1 MNQAIIP
8 TIVVVLVIYFAAM
21 VLIGWMGRSKASN
34 FEGYLSMGRTGGV
47 LLLMGGAIGGQIGN
61 GFVVG
66 GAAEGAASG
75 LAGSAYGIACALSLI
90 LVAIFLNNFIYNNGY
105 MSMADYTRQR
115 YHSEVP
121 GTIYDLSTA
130 ISSIG
135 LIAGQIMAGKALFEA
150 LGLPGTVGA
159 IAIAVVVLLYS
170 QLSGLWGAFA
180 TSVVQTG
187 VIIVGLVA
195 TTLVLISRGA
205 VSEMSSAIQAGEL
218 ASSSLDMSG
227 LSASGFAAMM
237 LPLLFGMVTD
247 QPTYQRINSAKSAK
261 ASGFA
266 AMMLPLL
273 FGMVTDQ
280 PTYQRINSAKSA
292 KISKIACYLS
302 CIIMIPL
309 ALMPAFIGSFGA
321 YKYNASGNSAF
332 FDVILNELPAIV
344 CALIIAAVL
353 AAVMSTID
361 CGLITMSTVLTRD
374 IWQGALHKNPSEKQ
388 LKKITLV
395 INILFMGSS
404 TILALTSGSILGL
417 LNSVYSFLAAACFVP
432 FVGGIVWKRAD
443 AKSAI
448 AASIVGV
455 LTVLISWIPGV
466 TFPLGNI
473 IPSGLFPI
481 IPSAIAFI
489 LVGLFTGNS
498 NTVAEQN

>member
-21 VLIGWMGRSKASN
+21 VFIGWMGRSKASN

-90 LVAIFLNNFIYNNGY
+90 LVALFLNDFIYNNGY

-195 TTLVLISRGA
+195 TTIVLISKGA
-205 VSEMSSAIQAGEL
+205 VGEMSTAIQAGEL
-218 ASSSLDMSG
+218 AGSSLDMSG
-227 LSASGFAAMM
+227 LS
-237 LPLLFGMVTD
+237 
-247 QPTYQRINSAKSAK
+247 

-395 INILFMGSS
+395 INICLWV
-404 TILALTSGSILGL
+404 L
-417 LNSVYSFLAAACFVP
+417 LQFLPFPPAAFWDC
-432 FVGGIVWKRAD
+432 
-443 AKSAI
+443 
-448 AASIVGV
+448 
-455 LTVLISWIPGV
+455 
-466 TFPLGNI
+466 
-473 IPSGLFPI
+473 
-481 IPSAIAFI
+481 
-489 LVGLFTGNS
+489 
-498 NTVAEQN
+498 

>member
-21 VLIGWMGRSKASN
+21 VFIGWMGRSKASN

-75 LAGSAYGIACALSLI
+75 LAGSAYGIACALSLV
-90 LVAIFLNNFIYNNGY
+90 LVALFLNDFIYNNGY

-195 TTLVLISRGA
+195 TTIVLISRGA
-205 VSEMSSAIQAGEL
+205 IGEMNTAIQAGEL
-218 ASSSLDMSG
+218 AGSSLDMSG

-247 QPTYQRINSAKSAK
+247 QPTYQRINSAKSA
-261 ASGFA
+261 G
-266 AMMLPLL
+266 
-273 FGMVTDQ
+273 T
-280 PTYQRINSAKSA
+280 
-292 KISKIACYLS
+292 SKIACYLS

-404 TILALTSGSILGL
+404 TILALSSGSILGL

-432 FVGGIVWKRAD
+432 FVGGIVWKKAD

-448 AASIVGV
+448 AASVVGV

-481 IPSAIAFI
+481 IPSAMAFI
-489 LVGLFTGNS
+489 LVGLFTGSS
-498 NTVAEQN
+498 NRTAERN

>member
-21 VLIGWMGRSKASN
+21 VFIGWMGRSKASN

-90 LVAIFLNNFIYNNGY
+90 LVALFLNDFIYNNGY

-195 TTLVLISRGA
+195 TTIVLISRGA
-205 VSEMSSAIQAGEL
+205 IGEMNTAIQAGEL
-218 ASSSLDMSG
+218 AGSSLDMSG

-247 QPTYQRINSAKSAK
+247 QPTYQRINSAKSA
-261 ASGFA
+261 G
-266 AMMLPLL
+266 
-273 FGMVTDQ
+273 T
-280 PTYQRINSAKSA
+280 
-292 KISKIACYLS
+292 SKIACYLS

-404 TILALTSGSILGL
+404 TILALSSGSILGL

-432 FVGGIVWKRAD
+432 FVGGIVWKKAD

-448 AASIVGV
+448 AASVVGV

-481 IPSAIAFI
+481 IPSAMAFI
-489 LVGLFTGNS
+489 LVGLFTGSS
-498 NTVAEQN
+498 NRTAERN

>member
-21 VLIGWMGRSKASN
+21 VFIGWMGRSKASN

-90 LVAIFLNNFIYNNGY
+90 LVALFLNDFIYNNGY

-195 TTLVLISRGA
+195 TTIVLISKGA
-205 VSEMSSAIQAGEL
+205 VGEMSTAIQAGEL
-218 ASSSLDMSG
+218 AGSSLDMSG
-227 LSASGFAAMM
+227 LS
-237 LPLLFGMVTD
+237 
-247 QPTYQRINSAKSAK
+247 

-404 TILALTSGSILGL
+404 TILALSSGSILGL

-432 FVGGIVWKRAD
+432 FVGGIIWKKAD

-448 AASIVGV
+448 AASVVGV

-481 IPSAIAFI
+481 IPSAIAFV
-489 LVGLFTGNS
+489 LVGLFTGSS
-498 NTVAEQN
+498 NTAAERN

>member
-1 MNQAIIP
+1 MSLQTHGGKENSFMNQAIIP

-21 VLIGWMGRSKASN
+21 VFIGWMGRSKASN

-66 GAAEGAASG
+66 GAAEGATSG
-75 LAGSAYGIACALSLI
+75 LAGSAYGIACALSLV
-90 LVAIFLNNFIYNNGY
+90 LVALFLNDFIYNNGY

-130 ISSIG
+130 VSSIG

-205 VSEMSSAIQAGEL
+205 ISEMSTAIQAGEL

-247 QPTYQRINSAKSAK
+247 QPTYQR
-261 ASGFA
+261 
-266 AMMLPLL
+266 
-273 FGMVTDQ
+273 V
-280 PTYQRINSAKSA
+280 NSAKSA

-404 TILALTSGSILGL
+404 TILALSSGSILGL

-443 AKSAI
+443 ARSAM
-448 AASIVGV
+448 AASVVGV

-498 NTVAEQN
+498 NTADERN

>member
-21 VLIGWMGRSKASN
+21 VFIGWMGRSKASN

-90 LVAIFLNNFIYNNGY
+90 LVALFLNNFIYNNGY

-195 TTLVLISRGA
+195 TTIVLISRGA
-205 VSEMSSAIQAGEL
+205 IGEMNTAIQAGEL
-218 ASSSLDMSG
+218 AGSSLDMSG

-247 QPTYQRINSAKSAK
+247 QPTYQRINSAKSA
-261 ASGFA
+261 G
-266 AMMLPLL
+266 
-273 FGMVTDQ
+273 T
-280 PTYQRINSAKSA
+280 
-292 KISKIACYLS
+292 SKIACYLS

-404 TILALTSGSILGL
+404 TILALSSGSILGL

-432 FVGGIVWKRAD
+432 FVGGIVWKKAD

-448 AASIVGV
+448 AASVVGV

-481 IPSAIAFI
+481 IPSAMAFI
-489 LVGLFTGNS
+489 LVGLFTGSS
-498 NTVAEQN
+498 NRTAERN

>member
-21 VLIGWMGRSKASN
+21 VFIGWMGRSKASN

-90 LVAIFLNNFIYNNGY
+90 LVALFLNDFIYNNGY

-195 TTLVLISRGA
+195 TTIVLISRGA
-205 VSEMSSAIQAGEL
+205 IGEMNTAIQAGEL
-218 ASSSLDMSG
+218 AGSSLDMSG

-247 QPTYQRINSAKSAK
+247 QPTYQRINSAKSA
-261 ASGFA
+261 G
-266 AMMLPLL
+266 
-273 FGMVTDQ
+273 T
-280 PTYQRINSAKSA
+280 
-292 KISKIACYLS
+292 SKIACYLS

-404 TILALTSGSILGL
+404 TILALSSGSILGL

-432 FVGGIVWKRAD
+432 FVGGIVWKKAD

-448 AASIVGV
+448 AASVV
-455 LTVLISWIPGV
+455 D
-466 TFPLGNI
+466 
-473 IPSGLFPI
+473 
-481 IPSAIAFI
+481 AH
-489 LVGLFTGNS
+489 
-498 NTVAEQN
+498 

>member
-21 VLIGWMGRSKASN
+21 VFIGWMGRSKASN

-90 LVAIFLNNFIYNNGY
+90 LVALFLNDFIYNNGY

-195 TTLVLISRGA
+195 TTIVLISRGA
-205 VSEMSSAIQAGEL
+205 IGEMNTAIQAGEL
-218 ASSSLDMSG
+218 AGSSLDMSG

-247 QPTYQRINSAKSAK
+247 QPTYQRINSAKSA
-261 ASGFA
+261 G
-266 AMMLPLL
+266 
-273 FGMVTDQ
+273 T
-280 PTYQRINSAKSA
+280 
-292 KISKIACYLS
+292 SKIACYLS

-404 TILALTSGSILGL
+404 TILALSSGSILGL

-432 FVGGIVWKRAD
+432 FVGGIVWKKAD

-448 AASIVGV
+448 SASVVGV

-481 IPSAIAFI
+481 IPSAMAFI
-489 LVGLFTGNS
+489 LVGLFTGSS
-498 NTVAEQN
+498 NRTAERN

>member
-1 MNQAIIP
+1 MFLQIHGGKENSFMNQAIIP

-21 VLIGWMGRSKASN
+21 VFIGWMGRSKASN

-66 GAAEGAASG
+66 GAAEGATSG
-75 LAGSAYGIACALSLI
+75 LAGSAYGIACALSLV
-90 LVAIFLNNFIYNNGY
+90 LVALFLNDFIYNNGY

-130 ISSIG
+130 VSSIG

-205 VSEMSSAIQAGEL
+205 ISEMSTAIQAGEL

-247 QPTYQRINSAKSAK
+247 QPTYQR
-261 ASGFA
+261 
-266 AMMLPLL
+266 
-273 FGMVTDQ
+273 V
-280 PTYQRINSAKSA
+280 NSAKSA

-404 TILALTSGSILGL
+404 TILALSSGSILGL

-443 AKSAI
+443 ARSAM
-448 AASIVGV
+448 AASVVGV

-498 NTVAEQN
+498 NTADERN

>member
-21 VLIGWMGRSKASN
+21 VFIGWMGRSKASN

-66 GAAEGAASG
+66 GAAEGATSG
-75 LAGSAYGIACALSLI
+75 LAGSAYGIACALSLV
-90 LVAIFLNNFIYNNGY
+90 LVALFLNDFIYNNGY

-130 ISSIG
+130 VSSIG

-205 VSEMSSAIQAGEL
+205 ISEMSTAIQAGEL

-247 QPTYQRINSAKSAK
+247 QPTYQR
-261 ASGFA
+261 
-266 AMMLPLL
+266 
-273 FGMVTDQ
+273 V
-280 PTYQRINSAKSA
+280 NSAKSA

-374 IWQGALHKNPSEKQ
+374 IWQGALLKNPSEKQ

-404 TILALTSGSILGL
+404 TILALSSGSILGL

-443 AKSAI
+443 ARSAM
-448 AASIVGV
+448 AASVVGV

-498 NTVAEQN
+498 NTADERN

>member
-1 MNQAIIP
+1 MFLQIHGGKENSFMNQAIIP

-21 VLIGWMGRSKASN
+21 VFIGWMGRSKASN

-66 GAAEGAASG
+66 GAAEGATSG
-75 LAGSAYGIACALSLI
+75 LAGSAYGIACALSLV
-90 LVAIFLNNFIYNNGY
+90 LVALFLNDFIYNNGY

-130 ISSIG
+130 VSSIG

-205 VSEMSSAIQAGEL
+205 ISEMSTAIQAGEL

-247 QPTYQRINSAKSAK
+247 QPTYQR
-261 ASGFA
+261 
-266 AMMLPLL
+266 
-273 FGMVTDQ
+273 V
-280 PTYQRINSAKSA
+280 NSAKSA

-332 FDVILNELPAIV
+332 FDVILNELPAVV

-404 TILALTSGSILGL
+404 TILALSSGSILGL

-443 AKSAI
+443 ARSAM
-448 AASIVGV
+448 AASVVGV

-498 NTVAEQN
+498 NTADERN

>member
-261 ASGFA
+261 
-266 AMMLPLL
+266 
-273 FGMVTDQ
+273 
-280 PTYQRINSAKSA
+280 
-292 KISKIACYLS
+292 ISKIACYLS

-481 IPSAIAFI
+481 IPSAVAFI
-489 LVGLFTGNS
+489 LVGLFTGN
-498 NTVAEQN
+498 THTAAERN

>member
-21 VLIGWMGRSKASN
+21 VFIGWMGRSKASN

-90 LVAIFLNNFIYNNGY
+90 LVALFLNDFIYNNGY

-195 TTLVLISRGA
+195 TTIVLISKGA
-205 VSEMSSAIQAGEL
+205 VGEMSTAIQAGEL
-218 ASSSLDMSG
+218 AGSSLDMSG
-227 LSASGFAAMM
+227 LS
-237 LPLLFGMVTD
+237 
-247 QPTYQRINSAKSAK
+247 

-395 INILFMGSS
+395 INILIMGSS
-404 TILALTSGSILGL
+404 TILALSSGSILGL

-432 FVGGIVWKRAD
+432 FVGGIIWKRAD

-448 AASIVGV
+448 AASVVGV

-481 IPSAIAFI
+481 IPSAIAFV
-489 LVGLFTGNS
+489 LVGLFTGSS
-498 NTVAEQN
+498 NTAAERN

>member
-1 MNQAIIP
+1 MFLQIHGGKENSFMNQAIIP

-21 VLIGWMGRSKASN
+21 VFIGWMGRSKASN

-90 LVAIFLNNFIYNNGY
+90 LVALFLNDFIYNNGY

-170 QLSGLWGAFA
+170 QFSGLWGAFA

-195 TTLVLISRGA
+195 TTIVLISKGA
-205 VSEMSSAIQAGEL
+205 VGEMSTAIQAGEL
-218 ASSSLDMSG
+218 AGSSLDMSG
-227 LSASGFAAMM
+227 LS
-237 LPLLFGMVTD
+237 
-247 QPTYQRINSAKSAK
+247 

-404 TILALTSGSILGL
+404 TILALSSGSILGL

-432 FVGGIVWKRAD
+432 FVGGIIWKRAD

-448 AASIVGV
+448 AASVVGV

-481 IPSAIAFI
+481 IPSAIAFV
-489 LVGLFTGNS
+489 LVGLFTGSS
-498 NTVAEQN
+498 NTAAERN

>member
-1 MNQAIIP
+1 M
-8 TIVVVLVIYFAAM
+8 VVLVIYFAAM
-21 VLIGWMGRSKASN
+21 VFIGWMGRSKASN

-90 LVAIFLNNFIYNNGY
+90 LVALFLNDFIYNNGY

-195 TTLVLISRGA
+195 TTIVLISKGA
-205 VSEMSSAIQAGEL
+205 VGEMSTAIQAGEL
-218 ASSSLDMSG
+218 AGSSLDMSG
-227 LSASGFAAMM
+227 LS
-237 LPLLFGMVTD
+237 
-247 QPTYQRINSAKSAK
+247 

-404 TILALTSGSILGL
+404 TILALSSGSILGL

-432 FVGGIVWKRAD
+432 FVGGIIWKRAD

-448 AASIVGV
+448 AASVVGV

-481 IPSAIAFI
+481 IPSAIAFV
-489 LVGLFTGNS
+489 LVGLFTGSS
-498 NTVAEQN
+498 NTAAERN

>member
-1 MNQAIIP
+1 MFLQIHGGKENSFMNQAIIP

-21 VLIGWMGRSKASN
+21 VFIGWMGRSKASN

-90 LVAIFLNNFIYNNGY
+90 LVALFLNDFIYNNGY

-195 TTLVLISRGA
+195 TTIVLISKGA
-205 VSEMSSAIQAGEL
+205 VGEMSTAIQAGEL
-218 ASSSLDMSG
+218 AGSSLDMSG
-227 LSASGFAAMM
+227 LS
-237 LPLLFGMVTD
+237 
-247 QPTYQRINSAKSAK
+247 

-404 TILALTSGSILGL
+404 TILALSSGSILGL

-432 FVGGIVWKRAD
+432 FVGGIIWKRAD

-448 AASIVGV
+448 AASVVGV

-481 IPSAIAFI
+481 IPSAIAFV
-489 LVGLFTGNS
+489 LVGLFTGSS
-498 NTVAEQN
+498 NTAAERN